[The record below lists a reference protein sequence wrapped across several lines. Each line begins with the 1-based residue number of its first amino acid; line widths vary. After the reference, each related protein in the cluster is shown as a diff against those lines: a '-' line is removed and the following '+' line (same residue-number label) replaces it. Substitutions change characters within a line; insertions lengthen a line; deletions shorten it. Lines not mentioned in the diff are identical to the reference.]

1 MGFWQI
7 FLLLLGVFIII
18 FLILALPRKI
28 NERVPSIEGIDAPEV
43 AKSFE
48 RMARTPPFKLLRK
61 KVISQIKKV
70 NPIGNLIDLG
80 CGSGNLII
88 QIAKAFPNLDLIG
101 IDISKE
107 IISLAE
113 KRAKE
118 HSLDRKITFKLGNVE
133 NMPFPDNSMDFIIS
147 TFSLHHWLDPMNAFK
162 EIYRVLKKSG
172 TCLIFDF
179 RRNSRKFF
187 YGLLTFATKIV
198 VPKPLKNI
206 KEPLGSLKAAY
217 TAKEIIIILSHISFK
232 KIEIKPYLAWMFI
245 KLIKS

>member
-1 MGFWQI
+1 MEIWQI
-7 FLLLLGVFIII
+7 FLIILGVCIIL
-18 FLILALPRKI
+18 FLILSLPRK
-28 NERVPSIEGIDAPEV
+28 NNKRVPSIEGIDAPEI

-48 RMARTPPFKLLRK
+48 RMARTPPFKILRK
-61 KVISQIKKV
+61 NVISQIKKI
-70 NPIGNLIDLG
+70 NPIGNLMDLG

-88 QIAKAFPNLDLIG
+88 QIAKAFPNLDLIA
-101 IDISKE
+101 IDVSNE

-118 HSLDRKITFKLGNVE
+118 HSFDSKITFKLGNVE
-133 NMPFPDNSMDFIIS
+133 DIPFPDNSMDFIVS
-147 TFSLHHWLDPMNAFK
+147 TFSLHHWSEPINVFK
-162 EIYRVLKKSG
+162 EIYRVLKENG

-206 KEPLGSLKAAY
+206 NEPLGSLKAAY
-217 TAKEIIIILSHISFK
+217 TADEIIKVISHTSFN